1 MIEFAYEMLVVELA
15 YEMLAVALR
24 VVGAFVFWGSL
35 ICLFWG
41 VATLCRVVVQLV
53 KRYMSWLDDPIR
65 VTVACAVAAYVVYVL
80 MKRG

>member
-1 MIEFAYEMLVVELA
+1 MIEFAYEMLVVEFA

-24 VVGAFVFWGSL
+24 AVGVFAFWGGLICLFWGSL

-53 KRYMSWLDDPIR
+53 KRYM
-65 VTVACAVAAYVVYVL
+65 
-80 MKRG
+80 